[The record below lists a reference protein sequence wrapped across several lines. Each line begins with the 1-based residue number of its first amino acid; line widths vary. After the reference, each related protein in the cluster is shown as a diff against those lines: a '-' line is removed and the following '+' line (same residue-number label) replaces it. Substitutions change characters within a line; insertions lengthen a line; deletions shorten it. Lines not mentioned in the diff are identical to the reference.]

1 MERPGHGGS
10 ARTVSS
16 AFPPDPRPH
25 PSAVEAGQALGRYV
39 VERPLASGGM
49 GEVWIAQDQQL
60 QRRVA
65 IKLLRDVRGDAE
77 RRLERFE
84 HEARLVARLQ
94 HPNVVR
100 VYDYGRADEA
110 TPYIVMELLEGED
123 LRAVLQRSSRLSV
136 AALVPVVVQAAKGL
150 HAAHRAG
157 IVHHD
162 LKPANLFVVRQG
174 SERIVKVL
182 DFGIATLQ
190 RTEPRSG
197 SDRPVWAGSPAYMSP
212 EQLRMGHVDHRTD
225 LWSLAVVAYQAL
237 TGVSPFGS
245 TSAAHSARRVLE
257 EPPAPPS
264 RHVGTLSADVDAF
277 FRRALAMEPSARF
290 SSALELAAAFSALD
304 RRQHDRPA
312 VVLVVDDEPDLE
324 ELMRQR
330 FRRQT
335 REGRYEL
342 LFARDGQAALDQLAE
357 RPDVDVVLTDLNMPG
372 MDGLTLLDRLHRA
385 GPALRAVVLTAYGDT
400 ANIRAAMNAGAFDF
414 LTKPVDFADLQV
426 TLDKALREV
435 GELRRALQ
443 SIEDY
448 DALRLFVDDAL
459 MDRLLPVLRISSEVS
474 GDTIDATMASIDM
487 WGIRR
492 RIDEDT
498 AAEVFGLLNRS
509 FDVIVPI
516 VNAWRGVVVRFA
528 GDSVVA
534 MFEGEDHLLR
544 AANAC
549 FAVREAISELR
560 DGDGR
565 ELRSVGVCI
574 GLDSGA
580 VLAGSVGS
588 RAIHRMDYTVLGP
601 PVARALALERRAGRS
616 QILVRQELAR
626 QLDPSFVSRAMEG
639 PSDGQLG
646 IVCNVE
652 RRRLT
657 SHVPPPGLTETEPFD
672 ELG

>member
-1 MERPGHGGS
+1 M
-10 ARTVSS
+10 SS
-16 AFPPDPRPH
+16 ESPPDPTAY

-49 GEVWIAQDQQL
+49 GEVWLAQDQQL

-65 IKLLRDVRGDAE
+65 IKLMRDVHGSTDG
-77 RRLERFE
+77 RLERFE

-100 VYDYGRADEA
+100 VYDYGRADGA

-157 IVHHD
+157 IIHHD

-190 RTEPRSG
+190 RTESRSG
-197 SDRPVWAGSPAYMSP
+197 GDRPAWAGSPAYMSP

-225 LWSLAVVAYQAL
+225 QWSLAVVAYQAL
-237 TGVSPFGS
+237 TGVAPFGS
-245 TSAAHSARRVLE
+245 ASAAQTAKRVLE

-264 RHVGTLSADVDAF
+264 RHVATLPAAVDAF
-277 FRRALAMEPSARF
+277 FRRALAVEPSARF
-290 SSALELAAAFSALD
+290 SSTLELAAAFSALD
-304 RRQHDRPA
+304 RRPRDRLA
-312 VVLVVDDEPDLE
+312 VVLVVDDGPELE
-324 ELMRQR
+324 ERMRER
-330 FRRQT
+330 FCRQIQQ
-335 REGRYEL
+335 GRYEL
-342 LFARDGQAALDQLAE
+342 LFARDGQGALDQLAE
-357 RPDVDVVLTDLNMPG
+357 RPDVDVVLTDLSMPG
-372 MDGLTLLDRLHRA
+372 MDGLTLLDRLHCSW
-385 GPALRAVVLTAYGDT
+385 PALRAVVLTAYGDT

-414 LTKPVDFADLQV
+414 LTKPVDFEDLEA
-426 TLDKALREV
+426 TLNKALREV
-435 GELRRALQ
+435 AESRRALR

-459 MDRLLPVLRISSEVS
+459 MERLLPVLRISSEVS
-474 GDTIDATMASIDM
+474 GDTIDASIASIDV
-487 WGIRR
+487 WGTRR
-492 RIDEDT
+492 RIEEDS

-544 AANAC
+544 AADAC

-565 ELRSVGVCI
+565 ELRAVGVCI

-588 RAIHRMDYTVLGP
+588 RAIHRLDYTVLGA

-626 QLDPSFVSRAMEG
+626 QLDPSFVSRAMDG
-639 PSDGQLG
+639 PIDGRLG
-646 IVCNVE
+646 VVCNVE
-652 RRRLT
+652 RRRLA
-657 SHVPPPGLTETEPFD
+657 SHVPPPGLTETEPID